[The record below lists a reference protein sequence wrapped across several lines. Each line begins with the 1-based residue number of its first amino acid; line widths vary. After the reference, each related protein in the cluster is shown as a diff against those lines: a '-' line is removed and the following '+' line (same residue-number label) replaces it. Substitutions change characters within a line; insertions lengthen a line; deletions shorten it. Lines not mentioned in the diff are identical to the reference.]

1 MVTFTQCTVV
11 HLNANSS
18 MQVGLPVSMEG
29 CGLTKAQDIAG
40 AAWLAAKL
48 AFHSRGAA
56 LLIVTNAML
65 GKVPIDLGEICC
77 YAQLLFLCVVKF
89 SLSLQL
95 AVDLFVLYSQ
105 SFIICEVKTF
115 SKEQLIWYL

>member
-1 MVTFTQCTVV
+1 LYLSYT
-11 HLNANSS
+11 H
-18 MQVGLPVSMEG
+18 
-29 CGLTKAQDIAG
+29 I
-40 AAWLAAKL
+40 
-48 AFHSRGAA
+48 
-56 LLIVTNAML
+56 
-65 GKVPIDLGEICC
+65 
-77 YAQLLFLCVVKF
+77 AQLSPERRKAVTLSFSFYVVVKF